1 MRKQFL
7 HLALIATAG
16 LAVSANAATPKAET
30 GLLGVKLYDSG
41 LLVLKKF
48 GSPDEVQAVTLGGG
62 ATFGGGGGTGAPR
75 GGGGFP
81 GAGGAPAG
89 GGGRPGGGGG
99 GGAAA
104 GAENSINPFDFGDD
118 VLRQAGPQGL
128 PGRGPTSGPPAGF
141 GGPGGPPGG
150 FPGRGGLPG
159 GGAPGG
165 GGGSAPAA
173 GAGDRVTV
181 TRWVYNKRASKY
193 AFIIDKQGRVVQIEA
208 IGLRDANVKT
218 ATKLGFG
225 ANFSTLIRTYGNPD
239 GYEISGDNILIK
251 YLTRKKIAF
260 KLSRLGAKQPQVV
273 TGIVVAAGKS

>member
-7 HLALIATAG
+7 HLALVVTTG
-16 LAVSANAATPKAET
+16 LTGVANAATKAET

-48 GSPDEVQAVTLGGG
+48 GSPDEIQAVNLGGG
-62 ATFGGGGGTGAPR
+62 GTFGGGNPGGGAG

-81 GAGGAPAG
+81 GGGPPAG
-89 GGGRPGGGGG
+89 GGGRGGGGG
-99 GGAAA
+99 LAPASDA
-104 GAENSINPFDFGDD
+104 SVSPFDFGNEI
-118 VLRQAGPQGL
+118 LRQ
-128 PGRGPTSGPPAGF
+128 RGPAGAPGMPGVPSAGGGQ

-150 FPGRGGLPG
+150 FPGGPPG
-159 GGAPGG
+159 GIPGG
-165 GGGSAPAA
+165 GGGGNRGGGAPAA

-193 AFIIDKQGRVVQIEA
+193 AFIVDRQGRVVQIEA
-208 IGLRDANVKT
+208 IGMKDANVRT
-218 ATKLGFG
+218 ASKLSFG
-225 ANFSTLIRTYGNPD
+225 ANFSQLIRTYGNPD
-239 GYEISGDNILIK
+239 GYEISGDNILVK
-251 YLTRKKIAF
+251 YLTRKKVAF